1 MEFCKW
7 FKSWADDN
15 ICWCRAAAFVSV
27 LVFGHKVVRYSILTV
42 LITYF
47 IGDPVNYHLVKAAR
61 YVNIMEALTASLVIV
76 EAYMSDALFSP
87 LKILSYSVLST
98 IGGLLLFFLNLS
110 LWGNYEIWYIIGIV
124 LLAVG
129 EAGLRPLLNEFL
141 IDQLRKHESDTNTND
156 DGVEDGA
163 EADVEDPAED
173 RVDDDG
179 VEDRADDRAEERAE
193 ARKRVWWIIAWV
205 CSVVTTFVVT
215 NYSWEIIFLSSIS
228 MSAGSVIL
236 FLSGISFYHN
246 KEFISADS
254 SLFNFFPVLKAS
266 LLKCH
271 LNYPSSPHR
280 FFQNYGN
287 QQHLSPRLKIL
298 RWLDKA
304 AIIESS
310 NLHPEQQERAGRL
323 CTVTQVEES
332 KLLLKMIPMWT
343 TFLVIG
349 LAAST
354 GDTFSSEQGKNL
366 DSTDFTFYMVIF
378 VKPISQA
385 TISFLLKKFLTS
397 KKGASNSQL
406 KLGKI
411 VRIWSGMVLCTIFCV
426 VAWRVEVH
434 RLQIVDRKRNNPEIP
449 NMSIFW
455 LAPQY
460 CLLGLMQGSGI
471 KGLDEFMIDELP
483 KSLKNYAS
491 AMNGFVVDGIGNFL
505 GILFVYA
512 NRQLFSAT
520 MNESRLDKYYLRLMI
535 LSFLNM
541 CYYYPISIIYR
552 SIRYA
557 RSDTVERDHI
567 TIN

>member
-1 MEFCKW
+1 
-7 FKSWADDN
+7 
-15 ICWCRAAAFVSV
+15 
-27 LVFGHKVVRYSILTV
+27 
-42 LITYF
+42 
-47 IGDPVNYHLVKAAR
+47 
-61 YVNIMEALTASLVIV
+61 
-76 EAYMSDALFSP
+76 MSDALFSP
-87 LKILSYSVLST
+87 LKILSCSVLLT
-98 IGGLLLFFLNLS
+98 IGGLLIFYLNLRS
-110 LWGNYEIWYIIGIV
+110 QGNYEILYITGIL
-124 LLAVG
+124 LLAMG
-129 EAGLRPLLNEFL
+129 EAGLRPLLNEFF
-141 IDQLRKHESDTNTND
+141 IDQLREHEPDTNT
-156 DGVEDGA
+156 
-163 EADVEDPAED
+163 
-173 RVDDDG
+173 DDDG
-179 VEDRADDRAEERAE
+179 HIYDRVK
-193 ARKRVWWIIAWV
+193 ARKRMWWIVAWV
-205 CSVVTTFVVT
+205 GSVVATFVIS
-215 NYSWEIIFLSSIS
+215 NYSWEIIFLSSMS
-228 MSAGSVIL
+228 MLAGSFIL
-236 FLSGISFYHN
+236 FLSGICFYHN
-246 KEFISADS
+246 IKFVGTGS
-254 SLFNFFPVLKAS
+254 SLFNFIPVLKAS
-266 LLKCH
+266 LLKRQ
-271 LNYPSSPHR
+271 LNYPSSPDL

-287 QQHLSPRLKIL
+287 QTNLSPRLKIL

-310 NLHPEQQERAGRL
+310 NLRPEQQERAGRL

-332 KLLLKMIPMWT
+332 KLLLKMIPMWS
-343 TFLVIG
+343 TFIVIG
-349 LAAST
+349 LAEST

-385 TISFLLKKFLTS
+385 TISFLFNKFLTS

-411 VRIWSGMVLCTIFCV
+411 MRMWSGMVLCIIFCV
-426 VAWRVEVH
+426 VAWRVEVY

-471 KGLDEFMIDELP
+471 NGLDEFMIVELP

-520 MNESRLDKYYLRLMI
+520 MNESRLDKYYFRLMI

-541 CYYYPISIIYR
+541 VYYFLISIIYIP
-552 SIRYA
+552 IRYNPI
-557 RSDTVERDHI
+557 R
-567 TIN
+567 

>member
-1 MEFCKW
+1 M
-7 FKSWADDN
+7 
-15 ICWCRAAAFVSV
+15 
-27 LVFGHKVVRYSILTV
+27 VFGHKVVRYLILTI
-42 LITYF
+42 LITFFTGYS
-47 IGDPVNYHLVKAAR
+47 INYHLVKAAR
-61 YVNIMEALTASLVIV
+61 LVNILEGLTASLIIV
-76 EAYMSDALFSP
+76 VAYMSDALFSP
-87 LKILSYSVLST
+87 LKILSCSVLLT
-98 IGGLLLFFLNLS
+98 IGSVYVMFRVNQQLFLQGLLIFYLNLRS
-110 LWGNYEIWYIIGIV
+110 QGNYEILYITGIL
-124 LLAVG
+124 LLAMG
-129 EAGLRPLLNEFL
+129 EAGLRPLLNEFF
-141 IDQLRKHESDTNTND
+141 IDQLREHEPDTNTDD
-156 DGVEDGA
+156 DGVEDEE
-163 EADVEDPAED
+163 EAHVEDPLENRVDDDGVEDPAEAHMED
-173 RVDDDG
+173 PTEDQADDDV
-179 VEDRADDRAEERAE
+179 VEDRADDRAEEQAKDR
-193 ARKRVWWIIAWV
+193 
-205 CSVVTTFVVT
+205 
-215 NYSWEIIFLSSIS
+215 
-228 MSAGSVIL
+228 
-236 FLSGISFYHN
+236 
-246 KEFISADS
+246 
-254 SLFNFFPVLKAS
+254 AS
-266 LLKCH
+266 LLKRQ
-271 LNYPSSPHR
+271 LNYPSSPDL

-287 QQHLSPRLKIL
+287 QTNLSPRLKIL

-310 NLHPEQQERAGRL
+310 NLRPEQQERAGRL

-332 KLLLKMIPMWT
+332 KLLLKMIPMWS
-343 TFLVIG
+343 TFIVIG
-349 LAAST
+349 LAEST

-385 TISFLLKKFLTS
+385 TISFLFNKFLTS

-411 VRIWSGMVLCTIFCV
+411 MRMWSGMVLCIIFCV
-426 VAWRVEVH
+426 VAWRVEVY

-471 KGLDEFMIDELP
+471 NGLDEFMIVELP

-520 MNESRLDKYYLRLMI
+520 MNESRLDKYYFRLMI

-541 CYYYPISIIYR
+541 VYYFLISIIYIP
-552 SIRYA
+552 IRYNPI
-557 RSDTVERDHI
+557 R
-567 TIN
+567 